1 MSLIRKGRYYWLDCR
16 IRNKRYRRSLHTT
29 HRTIALARYGE
40 KLEELQAEFRNERT
54 CLIDFK
60 KKYIEWAW
68 TSKPASALREQ
79 QRLYK
84 IVQFLVEVCRIV
96 YLDEITPYHIEQLKA
111 WLRKEKRSHKA
122 IKSPKTVNMYL
133 QTFRCMLYR
142 AIDWELYDKPNPMK
156 KVRFLKHEN
165 PVRGLSDK
173 DLAKVLDEAK
183 RISENPRSRLQAL
196 FYDLCVFALNT
207 GMRRS
212 EVLNLTWKDVKGDTA
227 EIIGKGRKRRIVPLN
242 ETSRNILR
250 KYLTKTEY
258 VFDLDNRNL
267 PTLFTKTTERI
278 KRETGIDF
286 HFHLLRH
293 SFTTALV
300 ERGVDFITI
309 GSILGHSKTTM
320 SMLYSHT
327 SEEKKKKAVEL
338 LDTLSDTV
346 KGNSSIT
353 P

>member
-1 MSLIRKGRYYWLDCR
+1 MSLIKRGRFYWLDIR
-16 IRNKRYRRSLHTT
+16 IKGRRYRRSLHTT
-29 HRTIALARYGE
+29 HRTVALARYG
-40 KLEELQAEFRNERT
+40 KVLEQLQSEFGNERIR
-54 CLIDFK
+54 LIDFK
-60 KKYIEWAW
+60 KKYLEWAW
-68 TSKPASALREQ
+68 SSKPASASREQ

-84 IVQFLVEVCRIV
+84 IVQFLVEVCGIV

-133 QTFRCMLYR
+133 QTLRCMLYR
-142 AIDWELYDKPNPMK
+142 AIDWEVYDKPNPMK

-165 PVRGLSDK
+165 PVQGLSNE
-173 DLAKVLDEAK
+173 DLARVLEEAK
-183 RISENPRSRLQAL
+183 RISENPRSKLQSM
-196 FYDLCVFALNT
+196 FYDLCIFALNT

-212 EVLNLTWKDVKGDTA
+212 EILNLTWKDVKGDVA
-227 EIIGKGRKRRIVPLN
+227 DIIGKGRKRRIVPLN

-250 KYLTKTEY
+250 KYPTKTEY

-278 KRETGIDF
+278 KRETGINF

-309 GSILGHSKTTM
+309 GSILGHSRMTM

-327 SEEKKKKAVEL
+327 SEEKKKKAVDIL
-338 LDTLSDTV
+338 G
-346 KGNSSIT
+346 KWHYI
-353 P
+353 